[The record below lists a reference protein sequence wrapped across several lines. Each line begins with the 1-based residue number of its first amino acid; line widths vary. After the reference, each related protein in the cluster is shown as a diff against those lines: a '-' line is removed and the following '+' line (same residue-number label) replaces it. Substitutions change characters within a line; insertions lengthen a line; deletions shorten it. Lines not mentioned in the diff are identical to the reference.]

1 MYTDENDYELLY
13 LVAEENEEAKEMFY
27 EKYRPLVEMKASK
40 YYNYIKNK
48 GYELNDLVQEGMIGL
63 SQAINDFK
71 EQKNVKFITFASVCI
86 DRQLLTF
93 IRDINRQKHKL
104 LNDSLS
110 IDYTSSNLGRPLL
123 DILFDDK
130 NLNPEDSFIDI
141 ESEEELKAN
150 IKKILTVKEYEVFEL
165 RCEDFSYQE
174 IACLLNTTVKAVDGA
189 MRRIKGKI
197 GNIDNSKI

>member
-13 LVAEENEEAKEMFY
+13 LVSEENEEAKDMFY
-27 EKYRPLVEMKASK
+27 EKYKPLVEMKASK

-48 GYELNDLVQEGMIGL
+48 GYELNDLIQEGMIGL

-71 EQKNVKFITFASVCI
+71 EQKNVKFVTFASVCI
-86 DRQLLTF
+86 DRQLITF
-93 IRDINRQKHKL
+93 IRDVNRQKHKL

-110 IDYTSSNLGRPLL
+110 IDYTSNNLGRPLL

-141 ESEEELKAN
+141 EEEEELRTK
-150 IKKILTVKEYEVFEL
+150 IRTILTDKEFEVFEL
-165 RCEDFSYQE
+165 RCQDFSYQE
-174 IACLLNTTVKAVDGA
+174 IACLLDITTKSVDGA
-189 MRRIKGKI
+189 IRRIK
-197 GNIDNSKI
+197 SKIANMK

>member
-13 LVAEENEEAKEMFY
+13 LVSEENETAKEMFY
-27 EKYRPLVEMKASK
+27 EKYRPLVQMKASK
-40 YYNYIKNK
+40 YYNYINGK
-48 GYELNDLVQEGMIGL
+48 GYELNDLIQEGMIGL

-71 EQKNVKFITFASVCI
+71 EQKNVKFVTFASVCI
-86 DRQLLTF
+86 DRQILTF
-93 IRDINRQKHKL
+93 IRDVNRQKHKL

-123 DILFDDK
+123 DILFDEK

-141 ESEEELKAN
+141 ESEEELKAS
-150 IKKILTVKEYEVFEL
+150 IKKILTKREYEVFEL
-165 RCEDFSYQE
+165 RCEGFSYQE

-189 MRRIKGKI
+189 MSRIKGKI
-197 GNIDNSKI
+197 SNMII